1 MDHIRNFSIIAHIDH
16 GKSTLADRI
25 LEVTGAVDPKK
36 MQAQM
41 LDSMDLERERGIT
54 IKAQAVR
61 VEYEA
66 AGGETYHLHL
76 IDTPGH
82 VDFSYEVSRSLAACE
97 GALLV
102 VDAAQGVEA
111 QTVANTYLAIENGL
125 ELIPVINKVDL
136 PGAEPDRVAAEIADL
151 LGGDPE
157 EALRISAKTG
167 EGVVEVLEAI
177 VERIP
182 APKGD
187 AAAGKIRVEGAIF
200 KVPRDTERVCPG
212 GIATMMAY
220 LLYYLTLRGIQGDRY
235 RIDITLSK
243 NALFHLTT
251 QGATRIYRMD
261 KNYATQVV
269 NITVGEGCYFEFIP
283 DQIIPYRD
291 SRFYQKV
298 MLNVHDNATM
308 VYSELLVPGRVASGE
323 SFDYDICYLKTI
335 AKNQDGELRFIDIA
349 ILEPKKRLLKNS
361 GVLENFDV
369 VGTVYI
375 LAPANHIKELNSL
388 INSMIESYPKV
399 YGGATILPNTPE

>member
-1 MDHIRNFSIIAHIDH
+1 MDSISFFVPD
-16 GKSTLADRI
+16 D
-25 LEVTGAVDPKK
+25 
-36 MQAQM
+36 
-41 LDSMDLERERGIT
+41 
-54 IKAQAVR
+54 
-61 VEYEA
+61 
-66 AGGETYHLHL
+66 
-76 IDTPGH
+76 
-82 VDFSYEVSRSLAACE
+82 
-97 GALLV
+97 
-102 VDAAQGVEA
+102 
-111 QTVANTYLAIENGL
+111 
-125 ELIPVINKVDL
+125 IP
-136 PGAEPDRVAAEIADL
+136 P
-151 LGGDPE
+151 
-157 EALRISAKTG
+157 
-167 EGVVEVLEAI
+167 EVLEYGSNLSQLG
-177 VERIP
+177 V
-182 APKGD
+182 GS
-187 AAAGKIRVEGAIF
+187 AGKLGAITLKLELEPQTQKTVLKEQYS
-200 KVPRDTERVCPG
+200 KVPLYTQRVLYLEESLPS
-212 GIATMMAY
+212 MAY
-220 LLYYLTLRGIQGDRY
+220 LYIISPSGGVLQGDRY

-283 DQIIPYRD
+283 DQIIPYRN

-349 ILEPKKRLLKNS
+349 ILEPKKRILKNS

-399 YGGATILPNTPE
+399 YGGATILPNSSGVMVRLLGPFASDVRDVIIEVVRITRKEILHAPFSRIRKG